1 MTTKIIFYG
10 SLPLSII
17 VNQVLMINWSIETN
31 QFSTFNETLKT
42 GVELIAKRSGLKN
55 IQQLI
60 DNSNSNTADKIFE
73 IMSEYKKPKELSGIG
88 VFVNALYDACITKE
102 GN

>member
-1 MTTKIIFYG
+1 M
-10 SLPLSII
+10 LSIHKRPWYAYG
-17 VNQVLMINWSIETN
+17 LLKAAELAEKKGYKRFTAIE
-31 QFSTFNETLKT
+31 F
-42 GVELIAKRSGLKN
+42 GVASGRGLK
-55 IQQLI
+55 
-60 DNSNSNTADKIFE
+60 